1 MIENWVFLLIVTEFF
16 CTFAPVLYE
25 DFSLKEILTA
35 LGYHLLQYI
44 LWKEMNLCCL

>member
-1 MIENWVFLLIVTEFF
+1 MFLLIVTEFF
-16 CTFAPVLYE
+16 VPLHPFYTKIFFE
-25 DFSLKEILTA
+25 GKLTA